1 MVLRSASY
9 RLRPWVRDP
18 VRGIVRGGLI
28 VRLEARW
35 SELSPTSWEVS
46 RRPVAVH
53 YQARVAAAGESA
65 RWILPAHEVG
75 HQGVAAGRGHN
86 ACFLIPLVKTQLD
99 LGHEHQIGNL
109 NIEMAG

>member
-53 YQARVAAAGESA
+53 YQARVAAAGLPPEGDVWYVHMGIQTHLVHSSEIGDEVPEDPA
-65 RWILPAHEVG
+65 RTERRVS
-75 HQGVAAGRGHN
+75 
-86 ACFLIPLVKTQLD
+86 PLD
-99 LGHEHQIGNL
+99 PPRP
-109 NIEMAG
+109 